1 MYPVIFNTVSD
12 IIQQIIF
19 FQNGILFSF
28 SNWQLIDV
36 KKTPII
42 IDDIE
47 TYYKNVKEKKLL
59 K

>member
-36 KKTPII
+36 KKTII